1 MNNTSQNVV
10 VVVWVILVLVALIF
24 APLVSLWALNTLFSS
39 NIAFNFWTWLASLW
53 IGSFLSGVKLISK
66 NK

>member
-10 VVVWVILVLVALIF
+10 VVMWVILVLVALIF
-24 APLVSLWALNTLFSS
+24 APLVSIWALNTLFNL
-39 NIAFNFWTWLASLW
+39 NIAFNFWTWCASLW
-53 IGSFLSGVKLISK
+53 IGSFFSGVKLISK

>member
-10 VVVWVILVLVALIF
+10 VVMWVVLILAALIF
-24 APLVSLWALNTLFSS
+24 VPLVSIWALNTLFSL
-39 NIAFNFWTWLASLW
+39 NIAFNFWTWFASFW
-53 IGSFLSGVKLISK
+53 IGSFFSGAKLISK